1 MAMVM
6 SAMVD
11 LLRYMVGG
19 GSPCGKEWQWVYGR
33 GGDRCLRMEVVMGA
47 AMQGTE
53 GGQCVTAMVEKG

>member
-33 GGDRCLRMEVVMGA
+33 GGHDRCLWMEVVMGA
-47 AMQGTE
+47 EVNA
-53 GGQCVTAMVEKG
+53 